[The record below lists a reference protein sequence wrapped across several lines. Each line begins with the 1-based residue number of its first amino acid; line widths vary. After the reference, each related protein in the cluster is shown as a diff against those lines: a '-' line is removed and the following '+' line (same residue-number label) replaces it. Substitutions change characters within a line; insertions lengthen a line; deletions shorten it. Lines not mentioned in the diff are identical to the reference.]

1 MEVKIGVQYAA
12 RELVIEYQG
21 TSDSVQQ
28 AVSDALADSDGVLVL
43 EDHRGRR
50 VVVPAQKVA
59 YVDIGEQN
67 ERRVGFANI

>member
-12 RELVIEYQG
+12 RELVIDYPG

-59 YVDIGEQN
+59 YVEIGEQT